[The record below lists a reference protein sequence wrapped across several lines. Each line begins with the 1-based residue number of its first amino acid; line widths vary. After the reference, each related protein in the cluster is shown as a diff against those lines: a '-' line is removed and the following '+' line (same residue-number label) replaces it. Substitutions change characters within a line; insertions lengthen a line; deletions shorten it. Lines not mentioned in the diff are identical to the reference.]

1 MKKLI
6 RFWQRLSA
14 KTQVVIHLLTV
25 AVLVW
30 LIYMLLGCPPFSAEQ
45 AFRRAEKAAMVG
57 PSTIL
62 GQFQPEEYP
71 CDGLILGQD
80 PEAVYLYVIHKGSPE
95 TSELI
100 YREKEG
106 AVTLLA
112 APGTALL
119 EFEYQAHIPVILYD
133 SCKDAVRA
141 EVDLTVYS
149 GDFRQTYALTA
160 QRESDG
166 YFAFDLVARNAGTLG
181 EEGEALRLLQEVCSN
196 SMAGNADIAFPAAV
210 RLYDAAGA
218 LILEETTYI
227 RSAAAQAQNVT

>member
-1 MKKLI
+1 
-6 RFWQRLSA
+6 
-14 KTQVVIHLLTV
+14 
-25 AVLVW
+25 
-30 LIYMLLGCPPFSAEQ
+30 
-45 AFRRAEKAAMVG
+45 MVG

-100 YREKEG
+100 YRKKEG

-119 EFEYQAHIPVILYD
+119 QFEYQAHIPVILYD
-133 SCKDAVRA
+133 SCKEAVRA
-141 EVDLTVYS
+141 EVDLMVYF

-160 QRESDG
+160 QREGDG

>member
-71 CDGLILGQD
+71 CDGLILGQH
-80 PEAVYLYVIHKGSPE
+80 VYLEVE
-95 TSELI
+95 T
-100 YREKEG
+100 
-106 AVTLLA
+106 
-112 APGTALL
+112 
-119 EFEYQAHIPVILYD
+119 
-133 SCKDAVRA
+133 
-141 EVDLTVYS
+141 
-149 GDFRQTYALTA
+149 
-160 QRESDG
+160 
-166 YFAFDLVARNAGTLG
+166 
-181 EEGEALRLLQEVCSN
+181 EEGEAAGIPV
-196 SMAGNADIAFPAAV
+196 SMAFICYNDDGSAYVWAENGRGKLEMRAVTVGDFNDMMGTVNIIEGLTEEDYIAFPDPELCKEGVPVTHEVIAAE
-210 RLYDAAGA
+210 DAVAEGG
-218 LILEETTYI
+218 
-227 RSAAAQAQNVT
+227 V